1 MEFLQQVINGLSLGF
16 VYALIAIGYTM
27 VYGIIGLINFAHG
40 DVFMVGAYFGFFAA
54 TNLHFGFIPTLL
66 IAMGGAALAGV
77 IVEKV
82 AYKPLRKS
90 PKLSIL
96 ITAIAMSVLLE
107 NLVRLKMTTD
117 PQTYPETLLPQKVIH
132 FAGLSIDNRQII
144 IILISVV
151 LVVILQFIVFKT
163 KTGKAM
169 RAASFDKDAAALMG
183 INVNSIISITFAIG
197 SALAGAAGVLVG
209 ILYSSI
215 DPYMGIMPGLKAF
228 VAAVLGGIGIIPG
241 ALWGGLIMGL
251 VETFSK
257 VYISS
262 SYSDAIAFSIL
273 IVILIVKPSGLLG
286 KKTREKV

>member
-1 MEFLQQVINGLSLGF
+1 MEFLQQGINGLSLGF

-40 DVFMVGAYFGFFAA
+40 EIFMVGAYFGLFAA
-54 TNLHFGFIPTLL
+54 ITLRLPFIPTLL
-66 IAMGGAALAGV
+66 VAMGGAAIVGV
-77 IVEKV
+77 IIEKI

-96 ITAIAMSVLLE
+96 ITAIGMSVLLQ
-107 NLVRLKMTTD
+107 NLVRLKMSSD
-117 PQTYPETLLPQKVIH
+117 PQSYPDTLLPQKIIN

-144 IILISVV
+144 IILISIILVV
-151 LVVILQFIVFKT
+151 LLQFIVFKT

-215 DPYMGIMPGLKAF
+215 DPYMGTMPGLKAF

-241 ALWGGLIMGL
+241 ALFGGIIMGL